1 MPKPCREDQVR
12 NPATGRCVKKDGAIG
27 KKILASE
34 KPKSSVKKP
43 KTPARKP
50 SVKKPTM
57 RERKFKVYIATESS
71 GSALRREYQKHL
83 SDYEG
88 KDIKVKLISSTP
100 KSSETWKKYNSVVLE
115 IIVRAEKFS
124 KGFGSEKEEML
135 ERVAEHEARGYLKKQ
150 RWM

>member
-1 MPKPCREDQVR
+1 MPKPCPEGKIR
-12 NPATGRCVKKDGAIG
+12 NPSTGRCVKKDGAIG

-34 KPKSSVKKP
+34 QPKRSVEKP
-43 KTPARKP
+43 KTPRKP

-57 RERKFKVYIATESS
+57 RERKFKVYVATESS

-83 SDYEG
+83 SGYGG
-88 KDIKVKLISSTP
+88 KDVKVKLVSSTP

-115 IIVRAEKFS
+115 VTVKAEKFT
-124 KGFGSEKEEML
+124 KGFGTEKEQML
-135 ERVAEHEARGYLKKQ
+135 DKVAEHEARGYLKKQ